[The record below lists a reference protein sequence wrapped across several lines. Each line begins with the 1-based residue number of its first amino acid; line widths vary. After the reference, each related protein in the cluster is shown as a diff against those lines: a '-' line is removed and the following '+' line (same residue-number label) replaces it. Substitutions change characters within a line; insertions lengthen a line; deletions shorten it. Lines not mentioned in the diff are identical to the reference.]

1 MNLLP
6 STLLYIWTSISIH
19 TNRYFP
25 LIVHFLFSGLIYL
38 LFLRA
43 HSRNNSIALACLFS
57 LAVPLS
63 VLISVLILLG
73 GGLIRLIRLSKSAL
87 SCLFKIP
94 RRFKQVDLLS
104 QLKMNFCLFREKR
117 SIRRFKEV

>member
-6 STLLYIWTSISIH
+6 STLLYVWTSTSIH

-25 LIVHFLFSGLIYL
+25 LIVLSLFLGLIYL
-38 LFLRA
+38 IFLRA
-43 HSRNNSIALACLFS
+43 HSCNNSIALACLFS

-73 GGLIRLIRLSKSAL
+73 GGLIHLISVLILLGGGLIR
-87 SCLFKIP
+87 P
-94 RRFKQVDLLS
+94 YPP
-104 QLKMNFCLFREKR
+104 
-117 SIRRFKEV
+117 